1 MTRSNF
7 VKPAASS
14 DEETAVKVFRCC
26 RSQTRAPGAFT
37 LLLALALAWIS
48 VSCSK
53 SETESVGKA
62 DSNHPVPVVVAQSSQ
77 RNVPVEIQAVGN
89 VEPFSLVTVRPQI
102 TGRIQDVHFE
112 EGQNVKAGDPLITLD
127 PGPWLAEL
135 NQAQANL
142 KRDEAQLFNAR
153 LEFQRSSNL
162 FNSRIASEQDYQSAE
177 ADFRSA
183 ESTVL
188 ADAAAVTNAMVNL
201 SYTQIVAPI
210 DGRTGQIE
218 VKAGNVVKSPDDALV
233 TITQIRPAYV
243 AFAVPEQYLSAI
255 RHRANEAELPVRA
268 FAPGEQNEAA
278 EGKLTFI
285 DNRVNT
291 DTGTILLKATF
302 ANTNLVLWPG
312 QFVQAV
318 LTLNQLTNATVVP
331 AHAVQTGQDG
341 EFIFVVKS
349 DETVD
354 ARSVKAGLTYE
365 GMRVIESGLQPGET
379 VVTEGQ
385 LRLTP
390 GVKVTTKTADETNTN
405 SVSAQP

>member
-1 MTRSNF
+1 MRLIVPSSRILTL
-7 VKPAASS
+7 PLAAIM
-14 DEETAVKVFRCC
+14 
-26 RSQTRAPGAFT
+26 
-37 LLLALALAWIS
+37 AWIS

-53 SETESVGKA
+53 SETAAKGKA
-62 DSNHPVPVVVAQSSQ
+62 SSNSPVPVVAAQATQ

-89 VEPFSLVTVRPQI
+89 VEPYSLVTVRPQI
-102 TGRIQDVHFE
+102 TGRIQAVHFE
-112 EGQNVKAGDPLITLD
+112 EGQDVKAGDPLVTLD
-127 PGPWLAEL
+127 PSPWLAEL

-142 KRDEAQLFNAR
+142 KRDEAQLLNAR

-162 FNSRIASEQDYQSAE
+162 FNSRIASEQDFQTAE
-177 ADFRSA
+177 ADYQSA

-188 ADAAAVTNAMVNL
+188 ADAAAVTNAMVSL
-201 SYTQIVAPI
+201 SYTEIVAPI
-210 DGRTGQIE
+210 DGRTGQIQ
-218 VKAGNVVKSPDDALV
+218 VKAGNVVKSPDDPIV

-268 FAPGEQNEAA
+268 FAPGEENTAA

-318 LTLNQLTNATVVP
+318 LTLNEIENATVVP

-349 DETVD
+349 DQTVE
-354 ARSVKAGLTYE
+354 ARPVKAGITFE
-365 GMRVIESGLQPGET
+365 DMRVIESGVRPGET
-379 VVTEGQ
+379 IVTDGQ

-390 GVKVTTKTADETNTN
+390 GVAVTIKTASSSETN
-405 SVSAQP
+405 SVPAHP

>member
-7 VKPAASS
+7 VKRTAFNGSGA
-14 DEETAVKVFRCC
+14 AVKVFRGCGSQTGAIATEGQSPLFLTKEGGEGWGEEVFNHLKHQSGGRARSIKKSKSPLSGSRPVRSSRGESDHQLQSH
-26 RSQTRAPGAFT
+26 RSQIRAPGTFT
-37 LLLALALAWIS
+37 LLLALALAWFS

-53 SETESVGKA
+53 SENADAAGKA
-62 DSNHPVPVVVAQSSQ
+62 GADRAVPVIVAKSTQ

-162 FNSRIASEQDYQSAE
+162 FNSQIASEQDYQSAE

-255 RHRANEAELPVRA
+255 RHRASEAELPVRA
-268 FAPGEQNEAA
+268 FAPGEQDEAA

-302 ANTNLVLWPG
+302 ANTNLVLWPASSCK
-312 QFVQAV
+312 QFS
-318 LTLNQLTNATVVP
+318 L
-331 AHAVQTGQDG
+331 
-341 EFIFVVKS
+341 
-349 DETVD
+349 
-354 ARSVKAGLTYE
+354 
-365 GMRVIESGLQPGET
+365 
-379 VVTEGQ
+379 
-385 LRLTP
+385 
-390 GVKVTTKTADETNTN
+390 
-405 SVSAQP
+405 

>member
-1 MTRSNF
+1 MRLIVTTPRI
-7 VKPAASS
+7 
-14 DEETAVKVFRCC
+14 
-26 RSQTRAPGAFT
+26 FT
-37 LLLALALAWIS
+37 LSLALALAWFS

-53 SETESVGKA
+53 SETADAAGKA
-62 DSNHPVPVVVAQSSQ
+62 GANRAVPVIVAKSTQ

-127 PGPWLAEL
+127 PGPWQAEL

-162 FNSRIASEQDYQSAE
+162 FNSQIASEQDYQSAE

-255 RHRANEAELPVRA
+255 RHRASESELPVRA
-268 FAPGEQNEAA
+268 FAPGEQDEAA

-341 EFIFVVKS
+341 EFIFVVKP

-354 ARSVKAGLTYE
+354 ARPVKAGLTYE
-365 GMRVIESGLQPGET
+365 GVRVIESGIQPGET

-390 GVKVTTKTADETNTN
+390 GVKVTTKTADETKTN